1 MAKLDGKHIGVLAT
15 NGFEDSEFSSPVE
28 AVRQAGGAVT
38 VLSPG
43 GEKIEGKNGSTSEAD
58 ASTENSRDAEIGR
71 ASCRERV

>member
-43 GEKIEGKNGSTSEAD
+43 GEKIEGKNGSTS
-58 ASTENSRDAEIGR
+58 
-71 ASCRERV
+71 